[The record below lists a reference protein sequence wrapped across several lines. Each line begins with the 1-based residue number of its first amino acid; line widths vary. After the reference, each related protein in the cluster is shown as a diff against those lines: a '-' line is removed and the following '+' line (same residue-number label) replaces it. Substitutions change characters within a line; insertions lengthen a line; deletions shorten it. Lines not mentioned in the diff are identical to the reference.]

1 MSVTTHDL
9 AVGITALFAFP
20 LALTIP
26 AALATD
32 GSPDPGLPLFER
44 GQDDPVQ
51 PARTTT
57 HLPR

>member
-9 AVGITALFAFP
+9 ALGIAAVFAFP

-26 AALATD
+26 AVLATD
-32 GSPDPGLPLFER
+32 GSPDPGLPLVER

-51 PARTTT
+51 PARTTS
-57 HLPR
+57 HQPR